1 MEKGGFRDF
10 LTIGDDFRYEKRG
23 VYKAFFQF
31 PDRYQEKDMLLAR
44 LVNFD
49 ALFSSF
55 PVFLK
60 NFPARKLFI
69 QMKF

>member
-1 MEKGGFRDF
+1 
-10 LTIGDDFRYEKRG
+10 

-55 PVFLK
+55 PVFLN
-60 NFPARKLFI
+60 NFPARKFFI